1 MYVRPLES
9 LESRTLLTVTL
20 DNGLLT
26 IIGTDAADLIQV
38 NQNGADIEVE
48 LNALTTP
55 FDANLVNRIRI
66 EGLGEADAINVNV
79 NRPTTILGGAGND
92 NILGSDG
99 GSDDVFGNTGADTFS
114 GRGGDDTFTWNPGD
128 GNDVINGD
136 AGNDT
141 HVFNGSN
148 GDEIMAATPNG
159 TRVTFTRNLGNIVM
173 DIGGFENLVVNA
185 LGGNDTVSGAV
196 GLAPLIAMTFNGGDG
211 NDILNGGD
219 GVDTF
224 NAGAGDDFV
233 DGNRGNDIAFLGAG
247 DDTFQW
253 DPGDGSDSFDGEAG
267 FDTMLFNGA
276 NGDEVFEASA
286 NGSRLRFTRN
296 VGTIVMD
303 VGTTERIDLRA
314 LGGNDGTTINDLS
327 GTGVTSV
334 IVDAGEGNDTFV
346 GSALAETFRG
356 GAGDDT
362 ARFGAGDFLDM
373 GAGTDTLQFFGTN
386 GHDNIHIDAN
396 DRGADTEIRFHGTVG
411 NQTAIF
417 NGGERVAVFTLAGN
431 DKVKVHKRAAELWDV
446 DVT

>member
-1 MYVRPLES
+1 MHHGQFEALEQ
-9 LESRTLLTVTL
+9 RTLLTVTL
-20 DNGLLT
+20 DNGLVT
-26 IIGTDAADLIQV
+26 VIGTDANDNIQI
-38 NQNGADIEVE
+38 NPNGAQIEVN
-48 LNALTTP
+48 LNAAISP
-55 FDANLVNRIRI
+55 FDAALINQIRI
-66 EGLGEADAINVNV
+66 EALGGADTIAVNV

-92 NILGSDG
+92 NITGSDG
-99 GSDDVFGNTGADTFS
+99 GADDVFGNTGADTFA
-114 GRGGDDTFTWNPGD
+114 GRGGNDTFTWNPGD
-128 GNDVINGD
+128 GNDVIDGD

-148 GDEIMAATPNG
+148 GDEIMNATPNG

-211 NDILNGGD
+211 NDILNGSD
-219 GVDTF
+219 GVDRF

-233 DGNRGNDIAFLGAG
+233 DGNRGNDVAFLGAG

-253 DPGDGSDSFDGEAG
+253 DPGDGSDTFDGEDG

-276 NGDEVFEASA
+276 SGDEVFEASA
-286 NGSRLRFTRN
+286 NGSRLRFTRD
-296 VGTIVMD
+296 VGNIVMD
-303 VGTTERIDLRA
+303 AGTTERIDLRA

-334 IVDAGEGNDTFV
+334 IVDAGDGNDTFV

-356 GAGDDT
+356 GGGDDT
-362 ARFGAGDFLDM
+362 ARFGAGDLLDM
-373 GAGTDTLQFFGTN
+373 GAGTDTLQFFGTDA
-386 GHDNIHIDAN
+386 HDNIHIDAN
-396 DRGADTEIRFHGTVG
+396 SNGADTEIRFHGTVG

-417 NGGERVAVFTLAGN
+417 NGGERVAVFTLAGS